1 MSNGDLFKIKFIMK
15 LAGVL
20 HRYGASSDRI
30 EAAMYQVSEKLKI
43 KSEFFSLP
51 TSFMGHFVTQNSDEY
66 TRMLRLEPGKIN
78 LEKLYYADQ
87 MVDQV
92 LDESMSVAQGIKA
105 LDDLVERPS
114 IHKDWLVNISIMLL
128 SAGVAFLLKGTTY
141 DSVLAGLLGLLSG
154 LLNSSVKIER
164 MDTVKE
170 GIICFIIGFCAFA
183 SAHYFPRINPQI
195 VILSAIIYYIPGL
208 TLTMAMGEISSQNLT
223 AGTAR
228 LAGAIIIL
236 LKIVFGT
243 FVGSTLAQ
251 KIWQMNLLT
260 TTNELTWF
268 FIPALLIVSFTFVI
282 LFQAKWQESF
292 WMILAAS
299 STYLIHMFLK
309 APIGNL
315 AATLVAGT
323 YIGAS
328 SNLYSRVLNRPS
340 MIVTLPSI
348 ILLVPGSVGYKGF
361 EFLFIN
367 ETLFGI
373 NTLFTTF
380 NLGLALVAGTY
391 FGSSLIK
398 PRRMI

>member
-1 MSNGDLFKIKFIMK
+1 MNEDELFKIKFIMK
-15 LAGVL
+15 LAGIL

-30 EAAMYQVSEKLKI
+30 EAAMYQVSEKFNI

-51 TSFMGHFVTQNSDEY
+51 TSFMGHFETPKGDEC
-66 TRMLRLEPGKIN
+66 TRMLRLDPGKIN

-87 MVDQV
+87 MVDKV
-92 LDESMSVAQGIKA
+92 LDESMSVSDGIKS
-105 LDDLVERPS
+105 LESLLEKQSLHPE
-114 IHKDWLVNISIMLL
+114 WLVNISIMVL
-128 SAGVAFLLKGTTY
+128 SSGVAFILKGNLL
-141 DSVLAGLLGLLSG
+141 DSILAGLLGLLSG
-154 LLNSSVKIER
+154 FLNSTVKLER
-164 MDTVKE
+164 LDTVKE
-170 GIICFIIGFCAFA
+170 GVICFVIGFCAFSGA
-183 SAHYFPRINPQI
+183 FYFPDLNPQI

-208 TLTMAMGEISSQNLT
+208 NLTMAMGEISSQNLT

-243 FVGSTLAQ
+243 FIGSTLAQ
-251 KIWQMNLLT
+251 KIWSITLNTGNHEIAWL
-260 TTNELTWF
+260 
-268 FIPALLIVSFTFVI
+268 FIPSLLIVSGTFVV
-282 LFQAKWQESF
+282 LFQARWQESF
-292 WMILAAS
+292 WMIFAAS
-299 STYLIHMFLK
+299 STYLLHMFLK
-309 APIGNL
+309 VPVGNL
-315 AATLVAGT
+315 AATLIAGT
-323 YIGAS
+323 YIGS
-328 SNLYSRVLNRPS
+328 LSNLYSRLLNRPS